1 MLTNCTPLFQEHVR
15 IKDTLGVEEDSN
27 MTLEISKRWA
37 SLDPAAKDE
46 LNRRAGEMQAASN
59 ASYDLELEQEVKAT
73 YMPVLVA
80 V

>member
-15 IKDTLGVEEDSN
+15 IKDTLGVDEDSN

-46 LNRRAGEMQAASN
+46 LNRRASEMQAASN